1 VEVTQIPTEKVK
13 KKIILFLNVS
23 TDSDLKLADIVVHV
37 KDGIRNYNKL
47 SIIYYQ

>member
-1 VEVTQIPTEKVK
+1 VEVTQIRTERVTFVF
-13 KKIILFLNVS
+13 ILFLNVS